1 MYKYLI
7 INTIGGKTLAP
18 ESVIVNY
25 AFDQG
30 WIKGR
35 MIDKKCQL
43 SENYF
48 WDANGGAFVV

>member
-7 INTIGGKTLAP
+7 INTIWALAP

-48 WDANGGAFVV
+48 WDANGGAFVVS

>member
-7 INTIGGKTLAP
+7 INTIWALAP
-18 ESVIVNY
+18 EAVIVNY